1 MTSIPGHNLVIQQ
14 SGVAQE
20 ASHQVASPKPSPE
33 QAAALQE
40 AGEILKNS
48 TVQEFEESEKLKL
61 KLKKE
66 KEPLGARQ
74 KQEEKKKK
82 KRQEELEQDPDAT
95 GKLVN
100 TII

>member
-20 ASHQVASPKPSPE
+20 LVQQVATPKPSPE
-33 QAAALQE
+33 QAAVLQQ
-40 AGEILKNS
+40 AGEVLKNS

-61 KLKKE
+61 KKE
-66 KEPLGARQ
+66 KDSLITRQ
-74 KQEEKKKK
+74 KEKKKK
-82 KRQEELEQDPDAT
+82 KNRQEELEQDPDAT
-95 GKLVN
+95 GKLVD

>member
-20 ASHQVASPKPSPE
+20 LAHQVASPKPSPE

-61 KLKKE
+61 KKE
-66 KEPLGARQ
+66 KELWTQG
-74 KQEEKKKK
+74 KNK
-82 KRQEELEQDPDAT
+82 KRRKKRNGRRSWNRTPMQRESW
-95 GKLVN
+95 
-100 TII
+100 

>member
-20 ASHQVASPKPSPE
+20 LAHQVASPKPSPE

-48 TVQEFEESEKLKL
+48 TVQEFEESDKL

-66 KEPLGARQ
+66 KEHLGARQ